1 VFGDDYIDETP
12 NEDVKSGIHEIKRLT
27 NKDDFQF
34 TDSALYRERKL
45 NGF

>member
-1 VFGDDYIDETP
+1 MFGDDYIDETP
-12 NEDVKSGIHEIKRLT
+12 NEDKVESMKS